1 MKSILSSAAAFIL
14 LFGAF
19 SNPAGAVVSFDD
31 VPVSHGFAD
40 EIIYLHQERIISGYP
55 DATFRPNAPVSRA
68 HAMTMVGRA
77 LELDGTKRATPFKDV
92 AASHPYSGFIAAGAE
107 AGIVFG
113 YPGKLFLPGETLN
126 RGQTAM
132 MLDRAFDFPNAPP
145 SSFSD
150 MGANVGSNDAVSR
163 LAYQGVAQ
171 GFPDNTFRP
180 QQKVTRGQFAAFLAR
195 AVEPSFISDKQEL
208 LNTANDILGELKAK
222 DFADVASY
230 VGNDGLTFCPYSGG
244 CLNGESVAFTKNQLS
259 GFMADQQKY
268 LWGYE
273 DGSGLAIELTPTAYY
288 NEYLMNAAY
297 SAKERYGRSE
307 QPMTRQQIRERF
319 PEAAIVEFYYP
330 GTSANSFMDWQNL
343 NMVFEKDSSDEW
355 KLIALVNSRWTI

>member
-1 MKSILSSAAAFIL
+1 MKSILSSTAAFIL
-14 LFGAF
+14 LFSVF
-19 SNPAGAVVSFDD
+19 SYPAGAVVSFDD
-31 VPVSHGFAD
+31 VPMSHGFAD
-40 EIIYLHQERIISGYP
+40 EIIYLHQEGIISGYP

-68 HAMTMVGRA
+68 HAMTMIGRA
-77 LELDGTKRATPFKDV
+77 LELDGTQRTTPFKDV
-92 AASHPYSGFIAAGAE
+92 PASHPNSGFIAEGAE
-107 AGIVFG
+107 AGIIFG
-113 YPGKLFLPGETLN
+113 YPGNYFRPGETLN

-132 MLDRAFDFPNAPP
+132 MLDRAFDFPNAPS

-195 AVEPSFISDKQEL
+195 AVEPSFISDKQGL
-208 LNTANDILGELKAK
+208 LNTANDILAELKAK
-222 DFADVASY
+222 DFADVAAY
-230 VGNDGLTFCPYSGG
+230 VGNEGLTFCPYSGG
-244 CLNGESVAFTKNQLS
+244 CLNDETVTFTKNQLP
-259 GFMADQQKY
+259 GFMADQKEY
-268 LWGYE
+268 LWGYG
-273 DGSGLAIELTPTAYY
+273 DGSGLPIELTPAAYY

-297 SAKERYGRSE
+297 SAKERYDRTG

-319 PEAAIVEFYYP
+319 PEATIVEFYYP

-343 NMVFEKDSSDEW
+343 NMVFEKEANGEW